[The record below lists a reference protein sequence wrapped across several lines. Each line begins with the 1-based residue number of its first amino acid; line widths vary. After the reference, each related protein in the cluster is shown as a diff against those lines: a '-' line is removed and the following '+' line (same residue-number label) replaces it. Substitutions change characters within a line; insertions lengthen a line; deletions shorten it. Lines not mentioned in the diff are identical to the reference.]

1 MRLRSIDGNRQRL
14 DGGAMYGNCPR
25 AVWEKWSPPD
35 EQHRIPLGCRALLVE
50 DGQRRVLFETGIGA
64 FFEPKLRDRYGV
76 VEPEHVLLHSLER
89 AGVAHDAIDVVV
101 LSHLHFDHAG
111 GAELLPNAR
120 LVVQRREWEAG
131 ADDDLAARC
140 SFDAK
145 DYRHGHDL
153 QLVDG
158 EHDLFGDGRV
168 VCLPTHGHTPGHQS
182 LRLRLDDGREVVL
195 CADACYLKRNLD
207 ELALPGV
214 VFDRERMMESLQ
226 RLAALRSAGCT
237 MVYGHDPE
245 AWSLVPQSPAVF
257 GEGAG
262 NGAP

>member
-1 MRLRSIDGNRQRL
+1 MKVHAFACGWLTGDRSGFLTGASGRIRVPVPVFLIEHPRGRVVFDAGLHPAAATDPEGRLG
-14 DGGAMYGNCPR
+14 
-25 AVWEKWSPPD
+25 
-35 EQHRIPLGCRALLVE
+35 LLSK
-50 DGQRRVLFETGIGA
+50 
-64 FFEPKLRDRYGV
+64 FFEVHYAAD
-76 VEPEHVLLHSLER
+76 EHVAARLAALDVD
-89 AGVAHDAIDVVV
+89 AGRIDHLV

-145 DYRHGHDL
+145 DYRLGHDVK
-153 QLVDG
+153 LVDG

-207 ELALPGV
+207 EMALPGV

-226 RLAALRSAGCT
+226 RLAALRDTGST
-237 MVYGHDPE
+237 MIYGHDPQ
-245 AWSLVPQSPAVF
+245 AWSSVPQSPARLD
-257 GEGAG
+257 EGTL
-262 NGAP
+262 

>member
-1 MRLRSIDGNRQRL
+1 MKVHAFTCGWLTGDMGGFLAGARGPIRVPVPVFFIDHPKGRVVFDTGLHPAAATDPAGRLG
-14 DGGAMYGNCPR
+14 
-25 AVWEKWSPPD
+25 
-35 EQHRIPLGCRALLVE
+35 LLSN
-50 DGQRRVLFETGIGA
+50 
-64 FFEPKLRDRYGV
+64 FFQVHYSSD
-76 VEPEHVLLHSLER
+76 EHVAARLAALDVD
-89 AGVAHDAIDVVV
+89 AGRIDHLV

-153 QLVDG
+153 HLVDG